1 MNQNKLLAD
10 ALKHQAKPSRLLAK
24 LHRKVLAEAWEEARQ
39 AVATAGDGE
48 QADALA
54 LLHEIESA
62 IAYAEIEKMINE
74 GPSTA
79 ERLQQRRERVALVP
93 AVTAVT
99 AGPSHD

>member
-1 MNQNKLLAD
+1 MNQSKQLAD
-10 ALKHQAKPSRLLAK
+10 ALKQQAKPSRLLAK

-62 IAYAEIEKMINE
+62 IAYAEIENMINE
-74 GPSTA
+74 GPSMA
-79 ERLQQRRERVALVP
+79 ERLQQRRERAGLVP
-93 AVTAVT
+93 VVT
-99 AGPSHD
+99 AGPCHD